1 MYNFDVGTKPASSLN
16 QCKYLGGMEHVCMCA
31 HSKIHSKFRK
41 WEKLSFLFV
50 PSYFKYF
57 TVNMS

>member
-16 QCKYLGGMEHVCMCA
+16 QRKYLGGMEHVCMCA

-41 WEKLSFLFV
+41 WEELSFFICTLF
-50 PSYFKYF
+50 
-57 TVNMS
+57 